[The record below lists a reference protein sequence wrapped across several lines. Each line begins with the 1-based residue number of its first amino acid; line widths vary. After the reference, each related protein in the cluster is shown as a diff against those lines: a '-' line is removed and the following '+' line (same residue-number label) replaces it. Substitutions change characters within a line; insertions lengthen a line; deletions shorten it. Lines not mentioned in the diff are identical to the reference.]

1 MNCSR
6 YRTAWE
12 AEFAADLGLPSDTDQ
27 NKQQSV
33 QLTGRGQTAILLTSG
48 GSEGEGL
55 ITMNAELMFVDKNF
69 SYALKL
75 SMNLSLPL
83 SRRAVHFPPPL
94 PSPVPLN
101 TTYLCC
107 CKLYCRLA

>member
-1 MNCSR
+1 
-6 YRTAWE
+6 
-12 AEFAADLGLPSDTDQ
+12 
-27 NKQQSV
+27 
-33 QLTGRGQTAILLTSG
+33 
-48 GSEGEGL
+48 
-55 ITMNAELMFVDKNF
+55 MNAEIMFVDKNF